1 MLTTPTNERYR
12 VVALATT
19 LAMITYLDRACIATL
34 APGIIRDLGLSTVQM
49 GWVFTVFQLAYAL
62 FEIPTARWA
71 DRKGTRAVLT
81 RIVVWWSCLTAATA
95 AAFSYPAMLIIRF
108 LFGMGEA
115 GAWPCVARTFSRWIP
130 MRERGRVQGIFF
142 AGAHLVGGLTP
153 MLVLWLLGYMSW
165 RAIFVTFGL
174 VGFVWVAIWHTW
186 FRNDP
191 SEHPSVNA
199 AELQTIVSQ
208 RPPDSGHSS
217 GWEYWGCLIRSR
229 TMIALCIM
237 YIPNCM
243 IFYFCITWLPTYLKQ
258 RHGFDAASLG
268 IFSGLPLIVSMPGD
282 LLGGVVTDQLTAR
295 YGLRVGRS
303 TLGAIAYVIA
313 GVALLAGAMS
323 SSPVLAAVLI
333 ALATGMT
340 MFTLG
345 AAWGTVI
352 EVGRNHVG
360 VVGATMN
367 SVGNLAAMLNPL
379 IVAYSV
385 QWFGSWNLPLYL
397 MGTLFLIGAFCWTLI
412 DPQVAVFSDGRQST
426 IASRQSTVTVASRQ
440 SQSPVVASPGLKTGL
455 PTED

>member
-1 MLTTPTNERYR
+1 MTTLPTRTRYR
-12 VVALATT
+12 VVALATG
-19 LAMITYLDRACIATL
+19 LGMITYLDRACIATL
-34 APGIIRDLGLSTVQM
+34 APGIVRDLGLTTVQM
-49 GWVFTVFQLAYAL
+49 GYVFTVFQLAYAL

-71 DRKGTRAVLT
+71 DRKGTRAVLS
-81 RIVVWWSCLTAATA
+81 RIVLWWSCLTAATG
-95 AAFSYPAMLIIRF
+95 AAFSYPVLLAIRF
-108 LFGMGEA
+108 LFGVGEA

-130 MRERGRVQGIFF
+130 IRERGTVQGVFF

-153 MLVLWLLGYMSW
+153 AVVLWLLHFMSW
-165 RAIFVTFGL
+165 RTIFVSFGA
-174 VGFVWVAIWHTW
+174 VGFLWVAVWHTW

-191 SEHPSVNA
+191 SEHASVNA
-199 AELQTIVSQ
+199 AELQTIVSE
-208 RPPDSGHSS
+208 RPPDCGHSS
-217 GWEYWGCLIRSR
+217 GREYWTALIRNK
-229 TMIALCIM
+229 TMIGLCVM

-258 RHGFDAASLG
+258 RHGFDATSLG

-282 LLGGVVTDQLTAR
+282 LLGGLVTDRLASR
-295 YGLRVGRS
+295 YGLRVGRCG
-303 TLGAIAYVIA
+303 LGAVAYVVA
-313 GVALLAGAMS
+313 GLALLGAAAS
-323 SSPVLAAVLI
+323 SSPVLAALLI

-385 QWFGSWNLPLYL
+385 LWFGSWNVPLYL
-397 MGTLFLIGAFCWTLI
+397 MGVLFLVGAFCWTLI
-412 DPQVAVFSDGRQST
+412 DP
-426 IASRQSTVTVASRQ
+426 TVPIFDELRVS
-440 SQSPVVASPGLKTGL
+440 SPGLATSRTGAAT
-455 PTED
+455 P

>member
-1 MLTTPTNERYR
+1 MTTLASATHTRYR
-12 VVALATT
+12 VVALATG
-19 LAMITYLDRACIATL
+19 LGMITYLDRACIATL
-34 APGIIRDLGLSTVQM
+34 APGIVRDLGLTTVQM
-49 GWVFTVFQLAYAL
+49 GYVFTVFQLAYAL
-62 FEIPTARWA
+62 FEIPTAWWA
-71 DRKGTRAVLT
+71 DRRGTRSVLS
-81 RIVVWWSCLTAATA
+81 RIVLWWSCLTAATGA
-95 AAFSYPAMLIIRF
+95 ALNYPMMLAIRF

-130 MRERGRVQGIFF
+130 VRERGRVQGVFF

-153 MLVLWLLGYMSW
+153 ALVLFLLTFMSW
-165 RAIFVTFGL
+165 RAIFVCFGA
-174 VGFVWVAIWHTW
+174 VGLVWVAVWHTW

-191 SEHPSVNA
+191 SEHQSVNA
-199 AELQTIVSQ
+199 AELQTIVAE
-208 RPPDSGHSS
+208 RAPDCGHAA
-217 GWEYWGCLIRSR
+217 GMEYWGGLFRNR
-229 TMIALCIM
+229 NMIAMCVM

-243 IFYFCITWLPTYLKQ
+243 IFYFCITWLPTYLRNQ
-258 RHGFDAASLG
+258 HGFDAASLG

-282 LLGGVVTDQLTAR
+282 LLGGLVTDRLAAR
-295 YGLRVGRS
+295 YGLRIGRCG
-303 TLGAIAYVIA
+303 LGAVAYVIA
-313 GVALLAGAMS
+313 GIALIGAAMS
-323 SSPVLAAVLI
+323 STPILAATLI

-397 MGTLFLIGAFCWTLI
+397 MGALFLFGAVCWTFV
-412 DPQVAVFSDGRQST
+412 DPTRPVFEE
-426 IASRQSTVTVASRQ
+426 
-440 SQSPVVASPGLKTGL
+440 L
-455 PTED
+455 PATSHGGARAAIGEARA

>member
-1 MLTTPTNERYR
+1 MAASATRIRYR
-12 VVALATT
+12 VVALATG
-19 LAMITYLDRACIATL
+19 LGMITYLDRACIATL
-34 APGIIRDLGLSTVQM
+34 APGIVRDLALTTVQM

-62 FEIPTARWA
+62 FEIPTAWWA
-71 DRKGTRAVLT
+71 DRQGTRSVLT
-81 RIVVWWSCLTAATA
+81 RIVVWWSCLTAATGA
-95 AAFSYPAMLIIRF
+95 ALNYPMMLAIRF

-130 MRERGRVQGIFF
+130 IRERGRVQGVFF

-153 MLVLWLLGYMSW
+153 VLVLWLLNFLHW
-165 RAIFVTFGL
+165 RAIFVCFGMI
-174 VGFVWVAIWHTW
+174 GFAWVAIWHGW

-191 SEHPSVNA
+191 SEHASVSA
-199 AELQTIVSQ
+199 AELETIVAD
-208 RPPDSGHSS
+208 RPPDTGHSA
-217 GWEYWGCLIRSR
+217 GWEYWGRLARNRNMLAMCV
-229 TMIALCIM
+229 M

-258 RHGFDAASLG
+258 RHGFDATSLG
-268 IFSGLPLIVSMPGD
+268 IFAGLPLIVSMPGD
-282 LLGGVVTDQLTAR
+282 LLGGLVTDRLAAK
-295 YGLRVGRS
+295 YGLRVGRCG
-303 TLGAIAYVIA
+303 LGAAAYVVA
-313 GVALLAGAMS
+313 GVALLAAAAS
-323 SSPVLAAVLI
+323 TTPVLAATLI

-352 EVGRNHVG
+352 EIGRNHVG

-397 MGTLFLIGAFCWTLI
+397 MGVLFLIGALCWTVVR
-412 DPQVAVFSDGRQST
+412 PEEAVFGEDPVR
-426 IASRQSTVTVASRQ
+426 
-440 SQSPVVASPGLKTGL
+440 SPIRTTAPARA
-455 PTED
+455 